1 MYHQCLWLYQLVRCL
16 FNKRKWGEKMKK
28 GDYVQVKNWGDEYT
42 TYTDW
47 FIVNKI
53 DPANFT
59 KSSVLETEIENWIF
73 LYPKPIE
80 TTPFF
85 FFFFN
90 FAFILIIADE

>member
-1 MYHQCLWLYQLVRCL
+1 MRCL

-53 DPANFT
+53 DP
-59 KSSVLETEIENWIF
+59 I
-73 LYPKPIE
+73 
-80 TTPFF
+80 
-85 FFFFN
+85 
-90 FAFILIIADE
+90 